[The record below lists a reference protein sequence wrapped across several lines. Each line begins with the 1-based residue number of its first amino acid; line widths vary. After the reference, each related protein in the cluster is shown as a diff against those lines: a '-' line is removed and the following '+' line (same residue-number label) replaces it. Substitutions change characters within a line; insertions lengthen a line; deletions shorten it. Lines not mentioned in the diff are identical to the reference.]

1 MISLRKNVDELERCL
16 QTRELTLDCYV
27 NALRNAAQYAIDL
40 DPQLTSPHREY
51 LNKLA
56 AEAAIA
62 GPEQL
67 KESRATV
74 RGLMRDYRDKGA
86 AFLTKLRDELA
97 GTANALQEILEG
109 MSQGDGDHEL
119 AVRTALASLRTLSTT
134 TPDRQLHETVA
145 AAAASIEQSLE
156 QIRKQHQITVS
167 QFLTEI
173 RVLHKRIDA
182 LETAATI
189 DGLTRLFNRGEM
201 EQRIRSATS
210 SAYCLLL
217 IRASG
222 LRVASV
228 NFSPGVAAE
237 LTGAFTKRLRNSL
250 PESAVLGRWGEEDFV
265 IILHAAKHDAL
276 NSGKFVAEHLGGSY
290 ACIQNGKTVRPMLQL
305 RIGVVDNNGDK
316 AEKVLGRV
324 TDFLSPA

>member
-51 LNKLA
+51 LNRLA
-56 AEAAIA
+56 AEVANG

-67 KESRATV
+67 LESRATV
-74 RGLMRDYRDKGA
+74 RGLLRDYRDKGA
-86 AFLTKLRDELA
+86 EFLTRLREELA
-97 GTANALQEILEG
+97 GTANALQEIMEA
-109 MSQGDGDHEL
+109 MNQGDGDHEVTL
-119 AVRTALASLRTLSTT
+119 RTALASLRTVSTSS
-134 TPDRQLHETVA
+134 PDHQLRDSVSN
-145 AAAASIEQSLE
+145 AAASIEQSLE

-182 LETAATI
+182 LESAAMI
-189 DGLTRLFNRGEM
+189 DGLTKLFNRGEM
-201 EQRIRSATS
+201 EQRIRSAS
-210 SAYCLLL
+210 SGAYCLLL
-217 IRASG
+217 IRAGG
-222 LRVASV
+222 LRGAAV
-228 NFSPGVAAE
+228 NFSPGVGAE
-237 LTGAFTKRLRNSL
+237 LTGAFIKRLRNSL

-265 IILHAAKHDAL
+265 IILHASKNDAM
-276 NSGKFVAEHLGGSY
+276 NSGKFIAEHLGGSY

-305 RIGVVDNNGDK
+305 RIGVVDSNGDK
-316 AEKVLGRV
+316 AEKVLVRV
-324 TDFLSPA
+324 GEFLSA